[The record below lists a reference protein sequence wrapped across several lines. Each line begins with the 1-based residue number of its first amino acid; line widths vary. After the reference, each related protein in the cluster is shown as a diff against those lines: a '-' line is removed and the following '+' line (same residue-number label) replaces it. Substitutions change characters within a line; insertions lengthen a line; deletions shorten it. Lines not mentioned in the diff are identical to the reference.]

1 MKSKYHLLSC
11 FEDARSLEL
20 DCLLAHYSLEIQT
33 KFPFCMDVPSICFV
47 LFFNYVYI
55 DIQTECTLVHCPHD
69 HKAPARPSLP
79 SLPKLT
85 HQQAAGSKEERVICP
100 FFPLLPSTRKMNGLP
115 HALSPFSFLC
125 PSCLFTCKPLSKKD
139 GT

>member
-1 MKSKYHLLSC
+1 
-11 FEDARSLEL
+11 
-20 DCLLAHYSLEIQT
+20 
-33 KFPFCMDVPSICFV
+33 MDVPSICFV

-100 FFPLLPSTRKMNGLP
+100 FFFSSPLDPKDERPAPRPISLLLPLPLLPLY
-115 HALSPFSFLC
+115 L
-125 PSCLFTCKPLSKKD
+125 
-139 GT
+139 